1 MPQVVLSVPPD
12 PAFVRVVRL
21 VATAMARKSG
31 IDEDVLDDVR
41 LAVGQACARAVSAHR
56 DRGLS
61 DPVSIT
67 FADDAS
73 VEVAV
78 HDVVALEPA
87 EGEQAAALLSAS
99 TGQPADDIDIAGSPL
114 LAIAEIAL
122 LSALAGDLEVT
133 TGPAGRSYGC
143 VGPALPA
150 EPAS

>member
-31 IDEDVLDDVR
+31 IDEDVLDDIR
-41 LAVGQACARAVSAHR
+41 LAVGQACARAVSAHQ

-61 DPVSIT
+61 DPISIT
-67 FADDAS
+67 FADHAS

-99 TGQPADDIDIAGSPL
+99 TGQPADYTDSGEGAVPAIAGMAL
-114 LAIAEIAL
+114 LAAL
-122 LSALAGDLEVT
+122 TGDLELT
-133 TGPAGRSYGC
+133 TGPAGSVVRMRWRRSAG
-143 VGPALPA
+143 
-150 EPAS
+150 